1 MQNFACVSHRRTRLG
16 FFLGVIMLVTWV
28 VPCESALDTNAN
40 MLLGECGQFLCFL
53 PHAHVSSGWPFIHI
67 CRYKSNP
74 NPNPNLRY
82 LAVRRVSQAVRQASM
97 MGQRRGVNKGANV
110 CWCLISSKAQACG
123 YAYVFRHMQNHCW
136 LLCCI
141 VCLLGIAIPGSPFVC
156 NALKIWEV
164 RNFPLDFLGQ
174 VRNIPLRKKPRTA
187 FPPPPPVVYFDRK

>member
-16 FFLGVIMLVTWV
+16 FFLGVIML
-28 VPCESALDTNAN
+28 
-40 MLLGECGQFLCFL
+40 
-53 PHAHVSSGWPFIHI
+53 
-67 CRYKSNP
+67 
-74 NPNPNLRY
+74 
-82 LAVRRVSQAVRQASM
+82 
-97 MGQRRGVNKGANV
+97 NKGANV

-164 RNFPLDFLGQ
+164 QNFPLDFLGQ
-174 VRNIPLRKKPRTA
+174 VRNIPLRKNPVQN
-187 FPPPPPVVYFDRK
+187 PPPPPPR